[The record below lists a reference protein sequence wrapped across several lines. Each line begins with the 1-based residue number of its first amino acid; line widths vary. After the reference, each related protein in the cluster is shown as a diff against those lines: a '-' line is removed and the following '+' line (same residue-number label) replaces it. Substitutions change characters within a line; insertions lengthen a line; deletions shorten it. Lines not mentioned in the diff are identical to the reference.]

1 MQSGARGGEGG
12 VGRGFME
19 DKGAAASGVEVTEE
33 GRETYER
40 GREHRVDL
48 PLGESEVREPKV
60 LPKTTSAAN
69 ICIFC
74 GHIARLWFET
84 ISSLLNSPHALVQR
98 SRVVIPQRVVLD
110 ATTWGSETLSCYLAT
125 T

>member
-1 MQSGARGGEGG
+1 
-12 VGRGFME
+12 ME

-48 PLGESEVREPKV
+48 PLGESEVRREPKV
-60 LPKTTSAAN
+60 LPKTTSAAKSFE
-69 ICIFC
+69 IFAFSVVTLLGC
-74 GHIARLWFET
+74 GLKQ
-84 ISSLLNSPHALVQR
+84 LLLFSAPLNALVQR

-110 ATTWGSETLSCYLAT
+110 ATTWGSETLSSYLAT

>member
-1 MQSGARGGEGG
+1 
-12 VGRGFME
+12 ME

-48 PLGESEVREPKV
+48 PLGESEVRDPKV

-69 ICIFC
+69 SFEIFAFSVVTLLGC
-74 GHIARLWFET
+74 GLKQF
-84 ISSLLNSPHALVQR
+84 LLFSTPH
-98 SRVVIPQRVVLD
+98 
-110 ATTWGSETLSCYLAT
+110 TLSSSVLES
-125 T
+125 